1 MVVEPE
7 EGFLDVGGYKIHF
20 LKWGTDGPKLV
31 FIHSMGM
38 DARGFDITSRV
49 LSGEYQILAL
59 DILDHGD
66 SESPK
71 EPVSLPEHA
80 EIMRKAYMKMK
91 FKPNVLVGHSVGGM
105 IGMVLAA
112 DHPKDFN
119 GMVLVDIAPFTMSGE
134 GRSSQP
140 RPQPV
145 NEYESLEE
153 ARAYFKERYGDFVEE
168 AIENRLQYGLI
179 KGNDGIYR
187 RKPTGDAIRGGLSTD
202 LWPYVERMKG
212 PIFLMKG
219 GTSNLVTPETLNR
232 MKRLLRDLQVATFD
246 GVGHMIP
253 QGKPEEFERHL
264 RNYLNSL
271 NL

>member
-38 DARGFDITSRV
+38 DARGFDITSRA

-80 EIMRKAYMKMK
+80 DIMRKAYMKMG

-105 IGMVLAA
+105 MGMVLAA

-134 GRSSQP
+134 GRSNQP

-153 ARAYFKERYGDFVEE
+153 ARAYFKERYGDFVDE
-168 AIENRLQYGLI
+168 AVENRLQYGLI
-179 KGNDGIYR
+179 KGDDGIYR

>member
-1 MVVEPE
+1 MLVEPE
-7 EGFLDVGGYKIHF
+7 EGFLDVEGYKIHY
-20 LKWGTDGPKLV
+20 LKWGTEGPKLV

-38 DARGFDITSRV
+38 DARGFDITSRA
-49 LSGEYQILAL
+49 LAGDYQILAL

-66 SESPK
+66 SESPR
-71 EPVSLPEHA
+71 EPISLPEHA
-80 EIMRKAYMKMK
+80 AIMRKAYSKLG

-105 IGMVLAA
+105 MGMILAA
-112 DHPKDFN
+112 EHPKDFN
-119 GMVLVDIAPFTMSGE
+119 GMVLVDIAPFTMSNDR
-134 GRSSQP
+134 RSNQP

-145 NEYESLEE
+145 NEFESLGE
-153 ARAYFKERYGDFVEE
+153 ARAYFKERYSDFVEE
-168 AIENRLQYGLI
+168 AIENRLQYGII
-179 KGNDGIYR
+179 KGDDGIYR
-187 RKPTGDAIRGGLSTD
+187 RKPTGDAIRGTLSTD

-212 PIFLMKG
+212 SCFLMIG
-219 GTSNLVTPETLNR
+219 GTSNLVVPETLNR